1 MSWTK
6 RQIIE
11 QAYEELGLAAMFYDL
26 QPEQLESA
34 RRKMDTLVAGW
45 SSKNI
50 QIGYPLPSEA
60 NSSDLDQET
69 NVPDYAVEA
78 LYLNLAIKIA
88 PSHGK
93 AVTPETKQQA
103 DQTYRNILRIAL
115 RNPPQMK
122 YACSL
127 PSGAGNKSCNK
138 FIINKQDNDVLTPD
152 QSVGFFNE

>member
-26 QPEQLESA
+26 QPEQIENA
-34 RRKMDTLVAGW
+34 RRKMDTMVAVW
-45 SSKNI
+45 STKNI
-50 QIGYPLPSEA
+50 QVGYPLPSEA
-60 NSSDLDQET
+60 NSSDVDQET

-93 AVTPETKQQA
+93 TVSPDTKISA
-103 DQTYRNILRIAL
+103 KNAYNTLFAKSAS
-115 RNPPQMK
+115 NPPKMK
-122 YACSL
+122 YSCEL
-127 PSGAGNKSCNK
+127 PSGAGNKSCDP
-138 FIINKQDNDVLTPD
+138 FIRQHQDNDVLTPD
-152 QSVGFFNE
+152 QSAGFFNE

>member
-127 PSGAGNKSCNK
+127 PSGAGHKSCNK
-138 FIINKQDNDVLTPD
+138 FIINKQDNDVLTPE

>member
-26 QPEQLESA
+26 QPEQIENA
-34 RRKMDTLVAGW
+34 RRKMDTMVAVW
-45 SSKNI
+45 STKNI
-50 QIGYPLPSEA
+50 QVGYPLPSEA
-60 NSSDLDQET
+60 NSSDVDQET

-93 AVTPETKQQA
+93 TVSPDTKISA
-103 DQTYRNILRIAL
+103 KNAYNTLFAKSAS
-115 RNPPQMK
+115 NPPKMK
-122 YACSL
+122 YSCEL
-127 PSGAGNKSCNK
+127 PSGAGNKSCDP
-138 FIINKQDNDVLTPD
+138 FIRQQQDNDVLTPD
-152 QSVGFFNE
+152 QSAGFFNE

>member
-26 QPEQLESA
+26 QPEQIESA
-34 RRKMDTLVAGW
+34 RRKMDTMVAGW
-45 SSKNI
+45 STKNI
-50 QIGYPLPSEA
+50 QVGYPLPSEA
-60 NSSDLDQET
+60 NSSDVDQET

-88 PSHGK
+88 PSYGK
-93 AVTPETKQQA
+93 AVMPDTK
-103 DQTYRNILRIAL
+103 IAAKAAFNTVL
-115 RNPPQMK
+115 QKAVANPPKMK
-122 YACSL
+122 FSCEL
-127 PSGAGNKSCNK
+127 PSGAGNKSCDP
-138 FIINKQDNDVLTPD
+138 FIQQNQDNDVLTPD